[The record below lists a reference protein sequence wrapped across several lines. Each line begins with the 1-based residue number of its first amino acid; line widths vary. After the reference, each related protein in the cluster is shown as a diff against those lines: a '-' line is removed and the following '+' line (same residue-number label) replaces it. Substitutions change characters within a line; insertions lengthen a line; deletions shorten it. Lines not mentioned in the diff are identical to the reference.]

1 MAWMTELGEGDSQVP
16 RSDAR
21 AAPLSGIHPRRACFG
36 IFEVFA
42 HEKSSGQTMVLK
54 REWGTRG

>member
-1 MAWMTELGEGDSQVP
+1 MP

-36 IFEVFA
+36 IFEAFA
-42 HEKSSGQTMVLK
+42 HEKISSQKMVQE